1 MARKLPE
8 GLADMAGYYEVS
20 DHLEDSPAT
29 QIALQTAASPTPM
42 AMGIL
47 DYTKENLKMMSGW
60 KTIAFNMALAVVGVL
75 QTANWVDVIPGA
87 YTGPLVAVI
96 GMVGIWLRSATKTPV
111 GVAQEKK

>member
-20 DHLEDSPAT
+20 DHLEDSVATSLNVQTTSSPA
-29 QIALQTAASPTPM
+29 LM
-42 AMGIL
+42 AMGL
-47 DYTKENLKMMSGW
+47 LHYTKENLKMMSGW
-60 KTIAFNMALAVVGVL
+60 KTIAFNMALAIVGVL
-75 QTANWVDVIPGA
+75 QTANWVDVIPGQ

-96 GMVGIWLRSATKTPV
+96 GMVGIWLRSVTKTPA